1 MTNPQVEHL
10 AEKLVEAAEEDWMTM
25 PDDYDYDGP
34 GRNMYRR
41 LAQWLIDNGAWEVP
55 VISGYLDCDIT
66 VPHTISVEDYNK
78 MVAKAKEMLGP

>member
-10 AEKLVEAAEEDWMTM
+10 AEKLWAIEDCFGTTPWDEVMTLAE
-25 PDDYDYDGP
+25 
-34 GRNMYRR
+34 
-41 LAQWLIDNGAWEVP
+41 WLIDNGAWEVP

-78 MVAKAKEMLGP
+78 MVAKRREMYGE